1 MQPADASL
9 RRRALQGG
17 AYLVARR
24 GISIVLGLVGAV
36 ILVRLVG
43 PEAYGLFNA
52 GYGIFNYLLSLGVMG
67 VHVYLIREKEDSLP
81 KQMDLAF
88 WWLLFFGSGLTGL
101 ALLALWWIGY
111 RWAGDSSFVGVALL
125 ICLNLPLTL
134 ISYTPLVL
142 LERELDYRR
151 TTFVEAGGQVLYYVV
166 ALPLALMG
174 HGVWSLV
181 AGFWANQLMLTVGYF
196 AATRYRPRWWWDW
209 SRLKPM
215 LSYSFMQAVP
225 GWLYNLR
232 ETTPSILLMPLAGQ
246 AAVGYW
252 AIANR
257 FANLLGFAREAAGR
271 LSIPAFARVQDD
283 RARLTR
289 AVSEA
294 MQLQT
299 LSLGVFFVAFAL
311 AAPFV
316 LPALLGPRWSVTDVL
331 AIFAIVALRLQLS
344 SLFTIQGNALS
355 VKGHN
360 LILIYTNLIY
370 ILIFLGLGFIG
381 LWLLPPA
388 HRLLG
393 YAVADLVAHLPTYW
407 LRHRGMTRYIGRP
420 DYRVSILW
428 IGATACG
435 LLAPLIHGGL
445 LAVMVLLLLHPLSLR
460 AFRQLRSFKQPVD
473 QSRSSSNQP
482 PSYPA

>member
-1 MQPADASL
+1 MQPADDSL
-9 RRRALQGG
+9 RKRALQGG
-17 AYLVARR
+17 AYLVVRK
-24 GISIVLGLVGAV
+24 GISVVLGLVGAV

-52 GYGIFNYLLSLGVMG
+52 CYGIFNYLLSLGVMG
-67 VHVYLIREKEDSLP
+67 VNVYLIREKGDTLL
-81 KQMDLAF
+81 KQVHLAF
-88 WWLLFFGSGLTGL
+88 WWLLFFGLGLTGL
-101 ALLALWWIGY
+101 ALLALWWIGN
-111 RWAGDSSFVGVALL
+111 RWVGDESFVEVALL

-134 ISYTPLVL
+134 ISYAPLAL

-151 TTFVEAGGQVLYYVV
+151 TTFVETGGQVLYYFV
-166 ALPLALMG
+166 ALPLALVG
-174 HGVWSLV
+174 YGVWSLV

-196 AATRYRPRWWWDW
+196 AAMRYRPQWYWDW
-209 SRLKPM
+209 SRLRAM
-215 LSYSFMQAVP
+215 LGYSFMQAVP
-225 GWLYNLR
+225 GWFYNLR
-232 ETTPSILLMPLAGQ
+232 ETAPSILLMPLAGQ

-257 FANLLGFAREAAGR
+257 FANLLSFAKEAAGR
-271 LSIPAFARVQDD
+271 LSIPAFARVQDEPL
-283 RARLTR
+283 RLTR

-299 LSLGVFFVAFAL
+299 LSLGIFFVAFGL

-316 LPALLGPRWSVTDVL
+316 LPALLGPSWSVTEVL
-331 AIFAIVALRLQLS
+331 VVFVLVALRLQLS
-344 SLFTIQGNALS
+344 SLFAIQGNALFI
-355 VKGHN
+355 KGHN
-360 LILIYTNLIY
+360 LILLYTNLTY
-370 ILIFLGLGFIG
+370 ILIFLGLGSIA
-381 LWLLPPA
+381 LWLLPEE

-407 LRHRGMTRYIGRP
+407 LRHLGMTRYIGRP
-420 DYRVSILW
+420 DYRVSMLW

-445 LAVMVLLLLHPLSLR
+445 LGVMVLLLLHPLSLK
-460 AFRQLRSFKQPVD
+460 AFRQIRSFKQLAD

-482 PSYPA
+482 PSYPS